1 MTEFWLSLSLLAK
14 ILFCTGLA
22 STLVLLIQ
30 IILLIIGFSA
40 GSVGDVDG
48 FDADGDVDLDDADG
62 PGDGVGWFTVK
73 GLVAFFALGSW
84 TGFAMDVSG
93 CHEALSISIAVLVGA
108 VALIGVGLL
117 YKALYKLQSNGAV
130 NLENA
135 IGKDAEVYLTIP
147 ANNGGVGKVTL
158 TVQDRFIEAEARTN
172 KNDTLPT
179 GSMVKVVDLVNGVLI
194 VE

>member
-1 MTEFWLSLSLLAK
+1 MTDFWVSLSLLAK

-22 STLVLLIQ
+22 STMVLLIQ

-40 GSVGDVDG
+40 GSVGDIDG
-48 FDADGDVDLDDADG
+48 FDADGDVDVD
-62 PGDGVGWFTVK
+62 GDGIGWFTVK

-93 CHEALSISIAVLVGA
+93 CHEALSLSIGVVVG
-108 VALIGVGLL
+108 VIALIGVALL
-117 YKALYKLQSNGAV
+117 YKALNKLQSNGV
-130 NLENA
+130 LNLENA

-158 TVQDRFIEAEARTN
+158 TVQDRFIEADARTN
-172 KNDTLPT
+172 KDTALPT
-179 GSMVKVVDLVNGVLI
+179 GSMVKVVSVVNGVLI

>member
-1 MTEFWLSLSLLAK
+1 MTEFWEGLSLLAK

-22 STLVLLIQ
+22 STTVLLVQ

-48 FDADGDVDLDDADG
+48 FDSDGDIDLDD
-62 PGDGVGWFTVK
+62 GDGDGIGWFTVK

-93 CHEALSISIAVLVGA
+93 CHPALSVSIGVVVGV
-108 VALIGVGLL
+108 VALIGVALL
-117 YKALYKLQSNGAV
+117 YRALNKLQSNGV
-130 NLENA
+130 LNLENA

-172 KNDTLPT
+172 KDVPLAT
-179 GSMVKVVDLVNGVLI
+179 GSMVKVVSVVNGVLI

>member
-1 MTEFWLSLSLLAK
+1 MTEFWEGLSLLAK

-22 STLVLLIQ
+22 STTVLLVQ

-40 GSVGDVDG
+40 GSVGDIDG
-48 FDADGDVDLDDADG
+48 FDSDGNIDLDD
-62 PGDGVGWFTVK
+62 GDGDGIGWFTVK

-93 CHEALSISIAVLVGA
+93 CHEALSISIAVVVGV

-117 YKALYKLQSNGAV
+117 YRALNKLQSNGV
-130 NLENA
+130 LNLENA

-158 TVQDRFIEAEARTN
+158 TVQDRFVELEARTN
-172 KNDTLPT
+172 KDTPIAT
-179 GSMVKVVDLVNGVLI
+179 GSMVKVVSVVNGVLI

>member
-40 GSVGDVDG
+40 GSLGDVDG
-48 FDADGDVDLDDADG
+48 FDTDGDVDLDDVG
-62 PGDGVGWFTVK
+62 GDGIGWFTVK
-73 GLVAFFALGSW
+73 GIVAFFALGSW

-93 CHEALSISIAVLVGA
+93 CHEALSISIAIVVGIIS
-108 VALIGVGLL
+108 LIGVGLL
-117 YKALYKLQSNGAV
+117 YRALYKLQSNGLL

-135 IGKDAEVYLTIP
+135 VGKDAEVYLTIP
-147 ANNGGVGKVTL
+147 ASNGGVGKVTL
-158 TVQDRFIEAEARTN
+158 TIQDRFIEAEARTN
-172 KNDTLPT
+172 KDNPLPT
-179 GSMVKVVDLVNGVLI
+179 GSMVKVVSVVNGILI

>member
-1 MTEFWLSLSLLAK
+1 MQEFWLSLSLLAK

-48 FDADGDVDLDDADG
+48 FDADGDADIDSTD
-62 PGDGVGWFTVK
+62 GDGVGWFTIK
-73 GLVAFFALGSW
+73 GLVAFFSLGSW
-84 TGFAMDVSG
+84 TGFAMDVGG
-93 CHEALSISIAVLVGA
+93 CHEAVTLVVAVVVGIVALVG
-108 VALIGVGLL
+108 VALL
-117 YKALYKLQSNGAV
+117 YKALYKLQSNGTL

-135 IGKDAEVYLTIP
+135 IGKEAEVYLTIP

-158 TVQDRFIEAEARTN
+158 TVQDRFIEADARTN
-172 KNDTLPT
+172 KDAQLPT
-179 GSMVKVVDLVNGVLI
+179 GTMVKVVSVVNGVLI

>member
-1 MTEFWLSLSLLAK
+1 MTEFWNSLSILAK

-40 GSVGDVDG
+40 GSVGDIDG
-48 FDADGDVDLDDADG
+48 FDADGDVDLDDAG
-62 PGDGVGWFTVK
+62 GDGIGWFTVK

-93 CHEALSISIAVLVGA
+93 CHEALSISIAFVVGVVALVG
-108 VALIGVGLL
+108 VALL
-117 YKALYKLQSNGAV
+117 YKALNKLQSNGV
-130 NLENA
+130 LNLENA

-158 TVQDRFIEAEARTN
+158 TVQDRFIEADARTN
-172 KNDTLPT
+172 KDSSLPT
-179 GSMVKVVDLVNGVLI
+179 GSMVKVVSVVNGVLI